1 MVSGTKIHRV
11 DGEGIFLK
19 AFHFLGESLIFEEV
33 CFKIGRQQKNH
44 YLSDMNAFHTKLK
57 QFYIKQALRKLTPDS
72 LFYLFPGAY
81 PDTAKE
87 MPEEDIHEEEIH
99 EEEIPE
105 DRTFDYPTGEFY
117 SIHKR
122 EDVEYYDAFGYP
134 EPEAASEEE
143 FASPTPTATAIED
156 TSALFY
162 DDFSDDIAMALT
174 AETKAKIREIA
185 KFLFKHNI
193 SFDELQAIVDYRV
206 PLSPIRITRG
216 GKIFLTNFDNKE
228 VKMPKVAK
236 ALYFLYL
243 RHPEGIPFKA
253 LPDYREELLFYY
265 KNISGRSNVPDMEE
279 SIDKLLDP
287 FGNGIHVTASR
298 IKGAFLNVV
307 HEHIAR
313 FYYLNGNAGE
323 AKKVP
328 LDSDLVIWEY

>member
-1 MVSGTKIHRV
+1 
-11 DGEGIFLK
+11 
-19 AFHFLGESLIFEEV
+19 
-33 CFKIGRQQKNH
+33 
-44 YLSDMNAFHTKLK
+44 MNAFHTKLK

-87 MPEEDIHEEEIH
+87 MPEEDIHEEEI
-99 EEEIPE
+99 PE

-117 SIHKR
+117 SILER
-122 EDVEYYDAFGYP
+122 EDVDYYDAFGEPEFMSKSARAEPDP
-134 EPEAASEEE
+134 EPEAASAEEL
-143 FASPTPTATAIED
+143 ASPTPTAAAIED

-228 VKMPKVAK
+228 IKMPKVAK

-253 LPDYREELLFYY
+253 LPDYREELLTYY
-265 KNISGRSNVPDMEE
+265 KNISGRSNVSDMEE

>member
-1 MVSGTKIHRV
+1 
-11 DGEGIFLK
+11 
-19 AFHFLGESLIFEEV
+19 
-33 CFKIGRQQKNH
+33 
-44 YLSDMNAFHTKLK
+44 MNAFHTKLK

-87 MPEEDIHEEEIH
+87 MPEEDIPEEEIH
-99 EEEIPE
+99 EEEIE
-105 DRTFDYPTGEFY
+105 DRTFDYPTCEQFSY

-122 EDVEYYDAFGYP
+122 EDVEYYDAFG
-134 EPEAASEEE
+134 EPEFESKSARAEEQ
-143 FASPTPTATAIED
+143 ASPTPTAAAIED
-156 TSALFY
+156 TSALSY

-253 LPDYREELLFYY
+253 LPDYREELLSYY
-265 KNISGRSNVPDMEE
+265 KNISGRSNVSDMEE